1 MGGLLSYLLSWVS
14 PGPTYDETPDPTT
27 GLSEKDCHAILDT
40 WALVSDRKAIK
51 QNGVE
56 FFIVLFKAHPYL
68 LKYFPAFQG
77 LSDDELRRSPGLKA
91 HATSV
96 MYGIKSYVGTI
107 DDPETLA
114 GLVTK
119 MATSHVPRGVT
130 VKDLENLAVVFLGF
144 MKDALGTQWTPEAAQ
159 AWKQLF
165 DVHCQLYT
173 KVYTELKGS
182 DLVNGK

>member
-1 MGGLLSYLLSWVS
+1 M
-14 PGPTYDETPDPTT
+14 
-27 GLSEKDCHAILDT
+27 
-40 WALVSDRKAIK
+40 
-51 QNGVE
+51 
-56 FFIVLFKAHPYL
+56 FKAHPYL

-130 VKDLENLAVVFLGF
+130 VKDLEVTHAINLVKRLMPSFFAFLLFMSLFTLFYLLPMGF
-144 MKDALGTQWTPEAAQ
+144 CKVAKFKRIVYNDE
-159 AWKQLF
+159 F
-165 DVHCQLYT
+165 D
-173 KVYTELKGS
+173 
-182 DLVNGK
+182 